1 MILDDLPPSVLC
13 ATGRWVVKSY
23 MHLYPEYLVHQF
35 DSKDVELKIKP
46 EVVFPTKKRPPSFSS
61 VVESHAIQTLPG
73 QTSCN
78 TFAQSSCWAEQFGQG
93 LP

>member
-13 ATGRWVVKSY
+13 ATGRWVVNSY

-46 EVVFPTKKRPPSFSS
+46 EVAFPTHKK
-61 VVESHAIQTLPG
+61 
-73 QTSCN
+73 N
-78 TFAQSSCWAEQFGQG
+78 
-93 LP
+93 